1 MQLVFLMV
9 EKQKHREKQRSKD
22 MEKQRSKE
30 EGNAEKKR
38 TRELISKKKLNGKI
52 KKTIPKQTSK
62 NKTR

>member
-38 TRELISKKKLNGKI
+38 TRETNFQKKN
-52 KKTIPKQTSK
+52 
-62 NKTR
+62 